1 MDGQYPRRIKDRE
14 GNTGLQSKRTVQIT
28 VKDSNE
34 KSDHHRLASNDPG
47 SNVYACVGVA
57 VAVGGETFTSG
68 CAVRVPLRV
77 IVEDKRVLP
86 GAPFEPEV
94 TPTETVLR
102 S

>member
-1 MDGQYPRRIKDRE
+1 
-14 GNTGLQSKRTVQIT
+14 
-28 VKDSNE
+28 
-34 KSDHHRLASNDPG
+34 
-47 SNVYACVGVA
+47 VYACVGVA

>member
-1 MDGQYPRRIKDRE
+1 M
-14 GNTGLQSKRTVQIT
+14 L
-28 VKDSNE
+28 KDSNE
-34 KSDHHRLASNDPG
+34 ENDHHRLASNDPG

-68 CAVRVPLRV
+68 CCAVRVPLRV
-77 IVEDKRVLP
+77 IVEDNRVLP
-86 GAPFEPEV
+86 GAPPEPEV